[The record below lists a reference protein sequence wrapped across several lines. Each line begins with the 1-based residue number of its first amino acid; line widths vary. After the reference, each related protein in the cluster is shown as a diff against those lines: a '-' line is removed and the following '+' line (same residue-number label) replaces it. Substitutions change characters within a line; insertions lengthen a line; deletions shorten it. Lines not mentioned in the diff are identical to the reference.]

1 MDAFAQMNAGMVSSA
16 EFFAPMSV
24 GAIMAAVAVPGW
36 HCDSRALLPP
46 TAKLE
51 EMMRRGSLLVFL
63 LVLAM
68 PLSPA
73 EAAELWQT
81 LPPTPAPV
89 SGGHSGYAEIN
100 GIRLFHV
107 DIGSGPPVVL
117 PHGGLGNSEYFG
129 NQARALAQAYRVIL
143 VDSRGHGRST
153 RDQRPFGYDLMADD
167 VAALLDTLKID
178 KAAIVGW
185 SDGAVIGLDLAMRHP
200 ERVTRIFAFGANTS
214 TSGLNDDVEKN
225 PTFAAFVARA
235 SREYAQLSATPSQY
249 TDFHDQIAKMWENEP
264 NWTDVQLR
272 QIRTPVGV
280 VDGEH
285 DEGIKREHTDYIAAT
300 IPGAWL
306 LILPNVSHFAFPQD
320 PSTFNDAIL
329 TFLGEQEPGASTSKG
344 ARP

>member
-1 MDAFAQMNAGMVSSA
+1 MIVQSFLEVR
-16 EFFAPMSV
+16 
-24 GAIMAAVAVPGW
+24 AVVRYG
-36 HCDSRALLPP
+36 
-46 TAKLE
+46 
-51 EMMRRGSLLVFL
+51 LLVFL
-63 LVLAM
+63 LVFGM

-73 EAAELWQT
+73 ETAELWQT

-107 DIGSGPPVVL
+107 EIGSGPPVVL
-117 PHGGLGNSEYFG
+117 LHGGLANSDYFG
-129 NQARALAQAYRVIL
+129 EQARALAQAYRVIL

-185 SDGAVIGLDLAMRHP
+185 SDGAIIGLDLTMRHP

-214 TSGLNDDVEKN
+214 TTGLRDDVEKN

-235 SREYAQLSATPSQY
+235 SREYAKLSATPGQY
-249 TDFHDQIAKMWENEP
+249 ADFHDQIGKMWEHEP
-264 NWTDVQLR
+264 NWTEAQLR
-272 QIRTPVGV
+272 EIRTPVWV

-285 DEGIKREHTDYIAAT
+285 DEGIKREHTEYMAAT
-300 IPGAWL
+300 IPGARL
-306 LILPNVSHFAFPQD
+306 LILPNVSHFAFLQD
-320 PSTFNDAIL
+320 PSRFNSAIL
-329 TFLGEQEPGASTSKG
+329 SFLGEQQPGASTTNG
-344 ARP
+344 PRP

>member
-1 MDAFAQMNAGMVSSA
+1 
-16 EFFAPMSV
+16 
-24 GAIMAAVAVPGW
+24 
-36 HCDSRALLPP
+36 
-46 TAKLE
+46 
-51 EMMRRGSLLVFL
+51 MRKCSLLVFLL

-73 EAAELWQT
+73 EATELWQT

-89 SGGHSGYAEIN
+89 SGGHSGYPEIN

-107 DIGSGPPVVL
+107 EIGSGPPVVL
-117 PHGGLGNSEYFG
+117 LHGGLANSDYFG
-129 NQARALAQAYRVIL
+129 EQARALAQAYRVIL

-185 SDGAVIGLDLAMRHP
+185 SDGAIIGLDLTMRHP

-214 TSGLNDDVEKN
+214 TTGLRDDVEKN

-235 SREYAQLSATPSQY
+235 SREYAKLSATPGQY
-249 TDFHDQIAKMWENEP
+249 ADFHDQIGKMWEHEP
-264 NWTDVQLR
+264 NWTEAQLR
-272 QIRTPVGV
+272 EIRTPVWV

-285 DEGIKREHTDYIAAT
+285 DEGIKREHTEYMAAT
-300 IPGAWL
+300 IPGARL
-306 LILPNVSHFAFPQD
+306 LILPNVSHFAFLQD
-320 PSTFNDAIL
+320 PSRFNSAIL
-329 TFLGEQEPGASTSKG
+329 SFLGEQQPGASTTNG
-344 ARP
+344 PRP

>member
-1 MDAFAQMNAGMVSSA
+1 MLIRWNRMIVQSFLEVR
-16 EFFAPMSV
+16 
-24 GAIMAAVAVPGW
+24 AVVRYG
-36 HCDSRALLPP
+36 
-46 TAKLE
+46 
-51 EMMRRGSLLVFL
+51 LLVFL
-63 LVLAM
+63 LVLGM

-73 EAAELWQT
+73 EMAELWQT

-107 DIGSGPPVVL
+107 EIGSGPPVVL
-117 PHGGLGNSEYFG
+117 LHGGLANSDYFG
-129 NQARALAQAYRVIL
+129 EQARALAQAYRVIL

-185 SDGAVIGLDLAMRHP
+185 SDGAIIGLDLTMRHP

-214 TSGLNDDVEKN
+214 TTGLRDDVEKN

-235 SREYAQLSATPSQY
+235 SREYAKLSATPGQY
-249 TDFHDQIAKMWENEP
+249 ADFHDQIGKMWEHEP
-264 NWTDVQLR
+264 NWTEAQLR
-272 QIRTPVGV
+272 EIRTPVWV

-285 DEGIKREHTDYIAAT
+285 DEGIKREHTEYMAAT
-300 IPGAWL
+300 IPGARL
-306 LILPNVSHFAFPQD
+306 LILPNVSHFAFLQD
-320 PSTFNDAIL
+320 PSRFNSAIL
-329 TFLGEQEPGASTSKG
+329 SFLGEQQPGASTTNG
-344 ARP
+344 PRP